1 MKSVVSS
8 VPLLEDRLSEE
19 NFVFT
24 SSEGVVDVSASLLSL
39 DAVLSKKDDSSSFS
53 EMNDLV
59 DATFRNITSSAVTC
73 GGTTV
78 VNLEDD
84 LKDTTF
90 DHTQQLN
97 SEHIFNGVDDYATLE
112 FQAQEDDKEFSRKCE
127 CIQCCKF
134 LNPADADLPCPC
146 GNGKWLSK
154 FCLHSENICN
164 LCGLD
169 QICDCSV

>member
-84 LKDTTF
+84 LKDSLYTNILYNGCNITWF
-90 DHTQQLN
+90 ASFVFEIMPIQVAA
-97 SEHIFNGVDDYATLE
+97 FN
-112 FQAQEDDKEFSRKCE
+112 C
-127 CIQCCKF
+127 
-134 LNPADADLPCPC
+134 
-146 GNGKWLSK
+146 
-154 FCLHSENICN
+154 
-164 LCGLD
+164 
-169 QICDCSV
+169 